1 MIRGFMVLRQARPV
15 FWRIAI
21 HGVELVRAAVFVS
34 LVLAAAIGAPAP
46 ASACEYVRGPII
58 KLLEEW
64 SQTCGHPLC
73 GTVYVAEPGL
83 MKEAAKAC
91 DRPGWMSMREDVR
104 ATVVAGGAVLFGEV
118 HDNPLH
124 HELRSRLGLSAYASS
139 VLEQVSADK
148 AAGLD
153 AFQAETKL
161 NYQTGALE
169 KFKTAVDW
177 QNSGWQTYNYDPLLT
192 AALKAQKPIFAGDA
206 ARETIKKIA
215 KEGESA
221 VPADERARLK
231 LDVPLGEK
239 ADAAMLDELFESHCS
254 AMPRETLSPMAVA
267 QRYRD
272 AVLADTALAAITKH
286 GSTIVLAGN
295 GHVRKDRGVPWYI
308 HQRDPAKKTLS
319 VLLVE
324 VEDGKTDAE
333 AYVPKDAEGK
343 PAADYIIFTPR
354 APHEDHC
361 AELKKKG

>member
-1 MIRGFMVLRQARPV
+1 M
-15 FWRIAI
+15 
-21 HGVELVRAAVFVS
+21 RAAAFVS
-34 LVLAAAIGAPAP
+34 LFLAAAIGSPAP
-46 ASACEYVRGPII
+46 ASSCEYVRGPIV

-64 SQTCGHPLC
+64 TKTCGHPLC
-73 GTVYVAEPGL
+73 GTVYIAEPGL
-83 MKEAAKAC
+83 LKEAAKAC

-104 ATVVAGGAVLFGEV
+104 ATVVGGGAVLFGEV

-153 AFQAETKL
+153 AFQAETQL
-161 NYQTGALE
+161 NYKNGALE

-177 QNSGWQTYNYDPLLT
+177 QNSGWQTFNYDPLLT

-206 ARETIKKIA
+206 ARDTIKKIA
-215 KEGESA
+215 KEGDSA
-221 VPADERARLK
+221 LGPDERARLK
-231 LDVPLGEK
+231 LDVPLGDK
-239 ADAAMLDELFESHCS
+239 TDAAMLDELFEGHCS
-254 AMPRETLSPMAVA
+254 AMPRETLKSMALA

-272 AVLADTALAAITKH
+272 AVLADATLTAINKH

-295 GHVRKDRGVPWYI
+295 GHVRKDRGIPWYVK
-308 HQRDPAKKTLS
+308 QRDAAKKTLS

-324 VEDGKTDAE
+324 VEDGKTDAG
-333 AYVPKDAEGK
+333 AYVPKDPEGK

-361 AELKKKG
+361 AAFTKKD

>member
-1 MIRGFMVLRQARPV
+1 M
-15 FWRIAI
+15 
-21 HGVELVRAAVFVS
+21 RAAAFV
-34 LVLAAAIGAPAP
+34 LLLIAAVTGLAPS
-46 ASACEYVRGPII
+46 ASACEYFRGPII

-64 SQTCGHPLC
+64 SKTCGHPLC

-104 ATVVAGGAVLFGEV
+104 ATVVGGGAVLFGEV

-124 HELRSRLGLSAYASS
+124 HELRSRLGLSSYASS

-148 AAGLD
+148 KAALD

-161 NYQTGALE
+161 SYQDGALD
-169 KFKTAVDW
+169 KFKMAVDW
-177 QNSGWQTYNYDPLLT
+177 QNSGWQTYNYDPLLI

-206 ARETIKKIA
+206 ARDTIKQIA
-215 KEGESA
+215 KEGEGA
-221 VPADERARLK
+221 IPQEDRTRLK
-231 LDVPLGEK
+231 LDVALGDK
-239 ADAAMLDELFESHCS
+239 TDAAMLDELFEGHCS
-254 AMPRETLSPMAVA
+254 AMPRETLAPMALA

-272 AVLADTALAAITKH
+272 AVLADAALTAISKH

-324 VEDGKTDAE
+324 VEEGKTDAD
-333 AYVPKDAEGK
+333 AYVPKDPEGK

-354 APHEDHC
+354 AAHEDHC
-361 AELKKKG
+361 AAFKKKDG

>member
-1 MIRGFMVLRQARPV
+1 M
-15 FWRIAI
+15 
-21 HGVELVRAAVFVS
+21 RAAAFVS
-34 LVLAAAIGAPAP
+34 LVLAAAVGGPAP
-46 ASACEYVRGPII
+46 ASSCEYFRGPIV

-64 SQTCGHPLC
+64 SKTCGHPLC
-73 GTVYVAEPGL
+73 GTVYIAEPGL
-83 MKEAAKAC
+83 LKEAAKTC

-104 ATVVAGGAVLFGEV
+104 ATVVGGGAVLFGEV

-148 AAGLD
+148 AAALD
-153 AFQAETKL
+153 AFQAETQL
-161 NYQTGALE
+161 NYKEGALE

-177 QNSGWQTYNYDPLLT
+177 QKSGWQTYNYDPLLT

-206 ARETIKKIA
+206 ARDTIKNIA
-215 KEGESA
+215 KEGDSA
-221 VPADERARLK
+221 LAPDERVRLK
-231 LDVPLGEK
+231 LDVPMGEK
-239 ADAAMLDELFESHCS
+239 ADAAMLDELFEGHCS
-254 AMPRETLSPMAVA
+254 AMPRDTLAPMALA

-272 AVLADTALAAITKH
+272 AVLADAALSAIGKH

-308 HQRDPAKKTLS
+308 KQRDPAKKTLS

-324 VEDGKTDAE
+324 VEDGKTEAE
-333 AYVPKDAEGK
+333 AYVPKDPEGK

-354 APHEDHC
+354 VPHEDHC
-361 AELKKKG
+361 AEFKKKAG

>member
-1 MIRGFMVLRQARPV
+1 M
-15 FWRIAI
+15 
-21 HGVELVRAAVFVS
+21 RAAAFVS
-34 LVLAAAIGAPAP
+34 LFLAAAIGSPAP
-46 ASACEYVRGPII
+46 ASSCEYVRGPII

-64 SQTCGHPLC
+64 SKTCGHPLC
-73 GTVYVAEPGL
+73 GTVYIAEPGL
-83 MKEAAKAC
+83 LKEAAKAC

-104 ATVVAGGAVLFGEV
+104 ATVVGGGAVLFGEV
-118 HDNPLH
+118 HDNPMH

-161 NYQTGALE
+161 NYKEGALE
-169 KFKTAVDW
+169 KFKSAVDW
-177 QNSGWQTYNYDPLLT
+177 QNGGWQTYNYDPLLI

-206 ARETIKKIA
+206 ARDTIKKIA
-215 KEGESA
+215 KEGEGA
-221 VPADERARLK
+221 LGPDERARLK
-231 LDVPLGEK
+231 LDLPLGEK
-239 ADAAMLDELFESHCS
+239 TDAAMLDELFEGHCS
-254 AMPRETLSPMAVA
+254 AMPRETLAPMALA

-272 AVLADTALAAITKH
+272 AVLADATLTAIGKH

-295 GHVRKDRGVPWYI
+295 GHVRKDRGIPWYI
-308 HQRDPAKKTLS
+308 KQRDPAKKTLS

-324 VEDGKTDAE
+324 VEDGKTDAG
-333 AYVPKDAEGK
+333 AYVPKDPEGK

-361 AELKKKG
+361 AAFKKKEG